1 MAEKTFSIRSLSP
14 KDLNQMYF
22 TFLDAFSDYPMP
34 FRLSKEQ
41 FVRKFVEKLK
51 VDFSLSCGIYE
62 YDAMAGFI
70 FTSTNYYLGK
80 LTAYNGGTGVRPSY
94 RGNRLT
100 YRMYEYL
107 LPQLTKEGVKQC
119 VLEVLVNNQTAIR
132 IYEEIGFQKKAL
144 LTCFILKEN
153 IVRKNKM
160 VDNMEIRKISEPDWL
175 KYKDFLDFQ
184 ATFLDSFTMI
194 RQNLVNEDII
204 EARID
209 DEMVGYAIYQS
220 AFGRLSQLAVKPE
233 MRRKGIGSAI
243 MEYILKTSHNKE
255 LSVINVNEND
265 KTMIRFLEAL
275 NFKNYINQYEMV
287 LQIL

>member
-1 MAEKTFSIRSLSP
+1 MAEQTFSIRSLSP
-14 KDLNQMYF
+14 KDLNMMYF
-22 TFLDAFSDYPMP
+22 TFLDSFSDYPMP
-34 FRLSKEQ
+34 FRLTKEQ

-62 YDAMAGFI
+62 NDAMAGFI

-94 RGNRLT
+94 RGKRFT
-100 YRMYEYL
+100 CRMYEFL
-107 LPQLTKEGVKQC
+107 LPQLKKEGIKQC
-119 VLEVLVNNQTAIR
+119 ILEVLINNPAAIR

-144 LTCFILKEN
+144 LSCFILKEKMA
-153 IVRKNKM
+153 RKNKM
-160 VDNMEIRKISEPDWL
+160 INNIEIRKISEPDWS
-175 KYKDFLDFQ
+175 KYEDFQDFQ
-184 ATFLDSFTMI
+184 ATFLDTFTMI
-194 RQNLVNEDII
+194 DQNLVNEDII

-209 DEMVGYAIYQS
+209 DEWVGYAIYQS
-220 AFGRLSQLAVKPE
+220 SFGRLSQLAVKPE

-255 LSVINVNEND
+255 LSVINVNEKD
-265 KTMIRFLEAL
+265 KSMMKFLEAL

-287 LQIL
+287 LQVL